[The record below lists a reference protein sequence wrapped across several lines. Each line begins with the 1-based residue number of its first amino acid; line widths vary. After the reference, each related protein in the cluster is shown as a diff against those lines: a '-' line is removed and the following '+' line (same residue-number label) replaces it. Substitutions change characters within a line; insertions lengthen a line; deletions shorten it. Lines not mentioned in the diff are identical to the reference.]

1 MDGIILRTSERSPRL
16 VDSKRGSK
24 AVLPLDHAERWV
36 LGVGQHIRQ
45 HRDVDWSDVPSGY
58 TLTEHRLV
66 VDFNGERPLSRQS
79 ADRSGE
85 QRQT

>member
-1 MDGIILRTSERSPRL
+1 MDGIVLRTSERSPRL
-16 VDSKRGSK
+16 VDSKRSSE
-24 AVLPLDHAERWV
+24 AVIFVDHAERWV

-45 HRDVDWSDVPSGY
+45 HRDVDWFDVPSGY

-66 VDFNGERPLSRQS
+66 VDFNGERPLSCQS

>member
-16 VDSKRGSK
+16 VDSKRSSK
-24 AVLPLDHAERWV
+24 AVLPIDHAERWV

-45 HRDVDWSDVPSGY
+45 LRDVDWFDVPSGY

-66 VDFNGERPLSRQS
+66 VDLNGERPLSCQS